1 MRRMLVKMTIRSS
14 VIILTTLICFVV
26 KTFTDFINIAGAI
39 TSVTVAFIL
48 PEILYLKVFSK
59 EMSIGEKL
67 GCIFIAVFGICGSTY
82 SVVYSIIKL
91 SDGDYS

>member
-1 MRRMLVKMTIRSS
+1 MKKMIIKMTIRSS
-14 VIILTTLICFVV
+14 VIILTTLICFLV

-59 EMSIGEKL
+59 EMSVLQKL

-91 SDGDYS
+91 SEGDYS